1 MDRQYDDEKKGYLWH
16 ENDATIERKGSF
28 VINGEKKYGAI
39 VKSFN
44 AQGEPKYE
52 FMMSTGLLHLNAEK
66 QSEKTPDM
74 GGKVTIDQVVYKLG
88 CWAKESNSGT
98 PFTSIGFQEVKEDQN
113 KNDQSVDYSK
123 KIPF

>member
-28 VINGEKKYGAI
+28 DINGEKKYGAI

-52 FMMSTGLLHLNAEK
+52 FMMSTGLLHLNTEK
-66 QSEKTPDM
+66 KSDKSPDIGGPITWNNNQYKFGGWKKMSDKGNEYTSVSLRVKDDEDTSSFKSE
-74 GGKVTIDQVVYKLG
+74 VEE
-88 CWAKESNSGT
+88 A
-98 PFTSIGFQEVKEDQN
+98 PF
-113 KNDQSVDYSK
+113 
-123 KIPF
+123 